1 MWILLQC
8 GIKLQIYFSFT
19 LVFVDVGSL
28 ESAANSS
35 TAIGFDERML
45 LHAEVWF
52 YLFCWF
58 PFYPFSKF
66 DAMPYY

>member
-1 MWILLQC
+1 MWILPQC

-19 LVFVDVGSL
+19 FIFVDL
-28 ESAANSS
+28 DPRESAANSS

-52 YLFCWF
+52 YLFC
-58 PFYPFSKF
+58 
-66 DAMPYY
+66 

>member
-52 YLFCWF
+52 YLFC
-58 PFYPFSKF
+58 
-66 DAMPYY
+66 